1 MSANANEKFEPR
13 WGNCKVSY
21 YKGDR
26 SVMSSFHSHKYYEVS
41 LIISGCVRSLLCDRY
56 EDSDKSRLVLTSPGT
71 PHYIYMTS
79 PSLYERVNLCFSVE
93 FITDCIPEWRSL
105 SKIFG
110 RNGNII
116 PLNGDSCEMLKEKI
130 HEVEL
135 ETNDFRKK
143 LKILEILSL
152 ISELDSESDGSSPAQ
167 PPRYVVDALTYI
179 QEHYAEHII
188 AADLAWTLGI
198 SRTTL
203 MTAFKRHTD
212 TTLSEYIT
220 RVRVKKATSF
230 IRLGATQEQAAEQ
243 AGFGNGG
250 SLIRAFRH
258 CYGMTPKQY
267 MKSLTDDGKSDK

>member
-1 MSANANEKFEPR
+1 M
-13 WGNCKVSY
+13 SY
-21 YKGDR
+21 YCGDR

-41 LIISGCVRSLLCDRY
+41 LIMSGCVRSLLCDRY
-56 EDSDKSRLVLTSPGT
+56 EDSDRCRFVLTAPGT
-71 PHYIYMTS
+71 PHYIYMTA

-105 SKIFG
+105 SRVFG
-110 RNGNII
+110 KSGNII
-116 PLNGDSCEMLKEKI
+116 LLDGDKCAFFKKKI
-130 HEVEL
+130 DEIGL
-135 ETNDFRKK
+135 EENDFRKK
-143 LKILEILSL
+143 LKILELLSY
-152 ISELDSESDGSSPAQ
+152 ISELDTESDGSSPAQ
-167 PPRYVVDALTYI
+167 PPRYVVEALTYI
-179 QEHYAEHII
+179 QEHYAEHIV

-203 MTAFKRHTD
+203 MTAFKKHTD
-212 TTLSEYIT
+212 ATLSEYIT

-230 IRLGATQEQAAEQ
+230 MRLGATQEQAAEQ

-267 MKSLTDDGKSDK
+267 MKTLCESDGT